1 LKNTRNAFNYL
12 RFAKWG
18 SIYLW
23 GNGTYSTHLLFGD
36 IDGLINY
43 NPDGALPAARMR
55 RGALVGDV
63 VIRVWQQR
71 PHGYV
76 SNGRGEACGWD
87 GFGRGVHKVL
97 SSRWVAPAIYAHIA
111 QKIWKHV
118 CRGLMNNSGHHP
130 VPSS

>member
-1 LKNTRNAFNYL
+1 L

-18 SIYLW
+18 SILVYLW

-76 SNGRGEACGWD
+76 SNGRGEACG
-87 GFGRGVHKVL
+87 
-97 SSRWVAPAIYAHIA
+97 
-111 QKIWKHV
+111 
-118 CRGLMNNSGHHP
+118 
-130 VPSS
+130 